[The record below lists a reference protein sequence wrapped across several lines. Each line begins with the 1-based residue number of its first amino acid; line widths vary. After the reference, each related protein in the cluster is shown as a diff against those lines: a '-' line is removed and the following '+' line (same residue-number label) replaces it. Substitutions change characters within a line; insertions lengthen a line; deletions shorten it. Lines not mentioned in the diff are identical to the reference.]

1 MNILRTFISL
11 TPFAI
16 IILMEQR
23 DPQTALADQFVV
35 DAPSTGLP
43 WKLTVFSIVL
53 FVFSLFVFAGMKFGY
68 VSYLTSQ
75 QENLKKETS
84 ALAKKINPDDQAKY
98 VNFYSQT
105 INLQKVLERHQFS
118 GNLFD
123 FLQNKTATN
132 VYYTNAS
139 YSAEGGKLTVQGIAA
154 TSEALV
160 QQLSVFDSAPEL
172 KTAVLTQMQFNEAG
186 KISFSIDFEFRDEF
200 FALPA
205 L

>member
-1 MNILRTFISL
+1 
-11 TPFAI
+11 
-16 IILMEQR
+16 MEQR

-35 DAPSTGLP
+35 DTPNTGLP

-53 FVFSLFVFAGMKFGY
+53 FVFSLFIFAGMKFGY
-68 VSYLTSQ
+68 ISYLTSQ
-75 QENLKKETS
+75 QENLKKETA

-118 GNLFD
+118 GNLFN
-123 FLQNKTATN
+123 FLQDKTATN
-132 VYYTNAS
+132 IYYTNAS
-139 YSAEGGKLTVQGIAA
+139 YSADGGKLTVQGIAA

-172 KTAVLTQMQFNEAG
+172 KTAVLTQMRFNETG

>member
-1 MNILRTFISL
+1 
-11 TPFAI
+11 
-16 IILMEQR
+16 MEQR

-35 DAPSTGLP
+35 DAPNAGLP

-53 FVFSLFVFAGMKFGY
+53 FVFCLFIFAGMKFGY

-75 QENLKKETS
+75 QENLKKETE
-84 ALAKKINPDDQAKY
+84 ALAKKINPDDQVKY

-105 INLQKVLERHQFS
+105 INLKKVLGRHQFS
-118 GNLFD
+118 GNIFD
-123 FLQNKTATN
+123 FLQEKTATN
-132 VYYTNAS
+132 VYYTKAS
-139 YSAEGGKLTVQGIAA
+139 YLADGGALSVEGVAA

-172 KTAVLTQMQFNEAG
+172 KTAVLTQMRFNEAG
-186 KISFSIDFEFRDEF
+186 KISFSIDFIFRDNF
-200 FALPA
+200 FASPA